1 MNKKKQLNE
10 FLQSEIKQKLSAVK
24 KITWITAIA
33 DKKIISIFCVSGI
46 LYSPPPPSH
55 LLFKAN
61 GFFNLALFSPGIHN
75 GREKKLTNIFM

>member
-24 KITWITAIA
+24 KITWITAIT

-46 LYSPPPPSH
+46 LYSPPHTCCSKQMVSLTWLYF
-55 LLFKAN
+55 LLE
-61 GFFNLALFSPGIHN
+61 STTE
-75 GREKKLTNIFM
+75 EKKS